1 MQNTNISGQNEQAGL
16 LSIGGAAEF
25 LGISIDTLRRWE
37 KKGKVVAFRSPGGH
51 RYFEKE
57 KLKNLFNQKYTRDE
71 PRMTV
76 KPPVEERKIVP
87 EVPPT
92 PINQETQEAVANK
105 EPATVVEV
113 VEEVPVPTQPVLET
127 QPSPSQDNRE
137 QDTQK
142 LKRREELLSEILKDS
157 PKRKRDSLQIAAVGG
172 LIVFTIIDL
181 VLLYLWFSP
190 PKIISPLVP

>member
-1 MQNTNISGQNEQAGL
+1 MQNTNISEQNEQAGL

-76 KPPVEERKIVP
+76 KPPAEERKIVP

-92 PINQETQEAVANK
+92 PVTQETQKVVENK
-105 EPATVVEV
+105 ETSTTV
-113 VEEVPVPTQPVLET
+113 VEEVPVPTQPIAET
-127 QPSPSQDNRE
+127 QPSPSQDSHE

-157 PKRKRDSLQIAAVGG
+157 PKRKRDSLQIAAVAG

-190 PKIISPLVP
+190 PKIISPIVP

>member
-1 MQNTNISGQNEQAGL
+1 MQNTNISQQNEQAGL

-25 LGISIDTLRRWE
+25 LGVSIDTLRRWE

-71 PRMTV
+71 PRMTA
-76 KPPVEERKIVP
+76 KPSVEEKKTVP

-92 PINQETQEAVANK
+92 PITQEAQEVVANK
-105 EPATVVEV
+105 ESATI
-113 VEEVPVPTQPVLET
+113 VEEVSVPTQPVLET
-127 QPSPSQDNRE
+127 QPSPSQDNHE

-157 PKRKRDSLQIAAVGG
+157 PKRKRDSLQIAAVAG
-172 LIVFTIIDL
+172 LIVFTIVDL